1 MPPSV
6 PFNHYFGSENQQNI
20 IEILFHCSR
29 QEFSG
34 TRACFEHSNLF
45 KVNVR
50 PGHPVKGTWKHVN
63 RSAHPPEP
71 SEATNHANTCRNR
84 HGRKAAQPRHRLT
97 NPSRCEPGQEYEQ
110 RHVAMRPRSNYE
122 LFNCNNF
129 NIRFWSWSY
138 RGCWHQTKSLT
149 LYNIFSA

>member
-6 PFNHYFGSENQQNI
+6 PFNHYFGSENQQNRT
-20 IEILFHCSR
+20 EVLFHYSM

-45 KVNVR
+45 KVNVPSAPDTR
-50 PGHPVKGTWKHVN
+50 LRAPGSMSTDQQD
-63 RSAHPPEP
+63 EP
-71 SEATNHANTCRNR
+71 TNHANTCRNR

-138 RGCWHQTKSLT
+138 RGCWHQTCPPVDPR
-149 LYNIFSA
+149 